1 GIKSSRYKLS
11 ERNSEILSNE
21 LSNYADRV
29 SNIRCTII
37 KKYKA
42 KERRVLETVKMPSK
56 KLQDI
61 LNLSVNLQLNALQ
74 SSPEAYIEM
83 SNLIRQ
89 ITLRLSSKEHRNL
102 YNSNYQELSESIGI
116 SANKARI
123 VIETVNKV
131 NKVLN
136 ILQPKPPQ
144 MQCMTL

>member
-1 GIKSSRYKLS
+1 
-11 ERNSEILSNE
+11 
-21 LSNYADRV
+21 
-29 SNIRCTII
+29 
-37 KKYKA
+37 
-42 KERRVLETVKMPSK
+42 
-56 KLQDI
+56 
-61 LNLSVNLQLNALQ
+61 
-74 SSPEAYIEM
+74 
-83 SNLIRQ
+83 
-89 ITLRLSSKEHRNL
+89 TLRLSSKEHRNL